1 MKILFDYQIFLLQKY
16 GGISTYYSNLIEGI
30 NKHSSLAK
38 IIAPVYISEIIEDK
52 NKIGKKI
59 SRIPKFST
67 KILTRLDDLLF
78 EFFARKIKPQI
89 IHHTYYNKIYN
100 FNNIKK
106 ITTVYDLIHEKFYN
120 KSNMK
125 INSIKK
131 SDKIICISNHTKNEL
146 LNYYNLKEE
155 NTDVVYLASKFSG
168 NVKSK
173 KEKNIDPY
181 ILFVGERS
189 KYKNFTNFIKSIS
202 RSKLLKNKIKIVCFG
217 YYPFSKVE
225 LELFNS
231 EGIANENIS
240 FVSGDDELL
249 KKLYINSM
257 ALVYPSHY
265 EGFGLPILEAM
276 SLGCPVACS
285 KTSSIPEVAGD
296 AANYFDPKDIEN
308 MTNSI
313 EDIVFSNEKRQLL
326 INKGYI
332 QNKKFSWGSCVSD
345 TLEVYKSV
353 L

>member
-16 GGISTYYSNLIEGI
+16 GGISTYYSNLITGI
-30 NKHSSLAK
+30 NQHKCLAK
-38 IIAPVYISEIIEDK
+38 IVAPVYISELIGDK

-59 SRIPKFST
+59 SRIPRFST
-67 KILTRLDDLLF
+67 KILTRFDDLLF
-78 EFFARKIKPQI
+78 EFFARKIKPEI

-120 KSNMK
+120 KVNMK
-125 INSIKK
+125 TNSIQK

-155 NTDVVYLASKFSG
+155 NTAVVYLASKFSS
-168 NVKSK
+168 NTKNR
-173 KEKNIDPY
+173 KEKKIDPY

-189 KYKNFTNFIKSIS
+189 KYKNFTSFIKAIS
-202 RSKLLKNKIKIVCFG
+202 RSKLLKNKIKIICFG
-217 YYPFSKVE
+217 YYPFSKSE
-225 LELFNS
+225 LQLFKS
-231 EGIANENIS
+231 EGIKNENIS
-240 FVSGDDELL
+240 FVSGNDELL
-249 KKLYINSM
+249 KRLYINST

-285 KTSSIPEVAGD
+285 KISSIPEVAGD

-313 EDIVFSNEKRQLL
+313 EDIVFSNEKRQSL
-326 INKGYI
+326 INKGYV
-332 QNKKFSWGSCVSD
+332 QNKKFSWEACVSN